1 MDNHAL
7 ESPILASISASS
19 TSTIPSPPSS
29 SSSSPPSSASSSSS
43 STASS
48 SSISRSSPGVRH
60 LLLPLVLLVSL
71 CHHHQ
76 FLWDLLQRE
85 SPRLRTLY
93 FGLLDVLV
101 SRLINCACL
110 IFIYQISFLSCSPV
124 LLAPGCES
132 AQVPS
137 SSFLLLPG
145 WQPPL
150 SVWNIN
156 SSISPTRPMKARPRQ
171 L

>member
-110 IFIYQISFLSCSPV
+110 IFIYQINFLSCSPV

>member
-29 SSSSPPSSASSSSS
+29 SSSSPPSSASSS
-43 STASS
+43 TASSS

-76 FLWDLLQRE
+76 FLWDLLQRY

-101 SRLINCACL
+101 LRLINCACL

-156 SSISPTRPMKARPRQ
+156 SSISPTRPMKARPWPW
-171 L
+171 